1 MRIRIRVDDKY
12 RQIYAR
18 KLFAKMNISVII
30 SKQKYNKTNMKAK
43 FTTRSQVIL
52 NSLKRPV
59 YFLATLAMVFGASS
73 GVVSAAANGGQVQ
86 ERSIK
91 MSDSGPSG
99 GTITTGVGS
108 GTNVTY
114 RVTFKSSTSYTVKGV
129 VVDFCA
135 GTGGTPFIGD
145 STCAAPTDFTVGAT
159 PTIDTATTAGV
170 TGLGSGWTASSLNSG
185 QSFYMTNS
193 TGTALSAGTA
203 YTFAITGVTNPSD
216 LGTFYGRL
224 ITYDNTTAPAAYD
237 HNMPGASATYQDYG
251 GFALSTAE
259 VIDVTAKVQETL
271 TFCISGPTVAPT
283 GPSDCTD
290 TTTPAIIL
298 GHGTNNTLDSSAVDT
313 NDIWSYVSTNA
324 LHGVTIRM
332 HNSNACG
339 GLSTDG
345 GTTCNI
351 PAINSGA
358 SAPSAFITNTAGFGM
373 FCENSIAQTGDS
385 VDCDA
390 AYRDSS
396 HNTFPTDVYYGMDS
410 TTSGENVTDTYGDT
424 VTAADSPTS
433 GAKNKYIFGAT
444 ASDTTPAGI
453 YKASL
458 AMIATGTF

>member
-1 MRIRIRVDDKY
+1 MKRLFRVDDKN
-12 RQIYAR
+12 RRTCVR
-18 KLFAKMNISVII
+18 KVVAIKNISVII
-30 SKQKYNKTNMKAK
+30 SNKKYNKTNMKAK
-43 FTTRSQVIL
+43 FSTNSQLIL
-52 NSLKRPV
+52 EAIKRPV
-59 YFLATLAMVFGASS
+59 YFVSALLMIFAGSS
-73 GVVSAAANGGQVQ
+73 GVVSAVANGGQVQ

-114 RVTFKSSTSYTVKGV
+114 RVTFKSSTSYTAKGF

-145 STCAAPTDFTVGAT
+145 ATCAAPTDFTVGTT
-159 PTIDTATTAGV
+159 PTIDTATTGGV
-170 TGLGSGWTASSLNSG
+170 NGVGSGWTAASLNSG
-185 QSFYMTNS
+185 QTFYMSNS
-193 TGTALSAGTA
+193 TGTALTAGTA
-203 YTFAITGVTNPSD
+203 YTFAIEGVTNTSD
-216 LGTFYGRL
+216 LGTFYARL
-224 ITYDNTTAPAAYD
+224 ITYDDDTAPASYTHSA
-237 HNMPGASATYQDYG
+237 PGTYQDYG

-271 TFCISGPTVAPT
+271 TFCVSGPTIAPT
-283 GPSDCTD
+283 GPTDCTD

-351 PAINSGA
+351 PALNSGA
-358 SAPSAFITNTAGFGM
+358 AAPSAFVANTAGFGM
-373 FCENSIAQTGDS
+373 FCEDSIGGTGNS
-385 VDCDA
+385 VDCDG
-390 AYRDSS
+390 AYRDGT
-396 HNTFPTDVYYGMDS
+396 HNTFPTDVWYGMDS
-410 TTSGENVTDTYGDT
+410 TSSGENVTATYGDT
-424 VTAADSPTS
+424 VSAATAPTNGS
-433 GAKNKYIFGAT
+433 KNKYIFAAT

-458 AMIATGTF
+458 AMIATGSF